1 MTRILLI
8 VGALGALFLP
18 AGAAAAAEPDF
29 VSTFRKVCI
38 DTVTSVD
45 AQAAA
50 GRQAGFSDV
59 QGPAAPKG
67 LENAVTMTRVAG
79 DQQWLL
85 IAGAM
90 TTPANDEFPVQTGLT
105 CLIGG
110 NSGID
115 HAGVERWIGF
125 KPYSV
130 KDGVKMFAFE
140 VVDGRRVPLNA
151 EDSKAVTAALGRRG
165 YYLIM
170 LGGSP
175 GQELVVSAFSRLPG
189 KP

>member
-1 MTRILLI
+1 MTRFLLI

-18 AGAAAAAEPDF
+18 VGAAAAAEPDF
-29 VSTFRKVCI
+29 VSIFRKVCI

-59 QGPAAPKG
+59 QAPAPQG
-67 LENAVTMTRVAG
+67 LEKAVSMTRVVG

-90 TTPANDEFPVQTGLT
+90 TTPANDEFPVQAGLT

-125 KPYSV
+125 KPYSE
-130 KDGVKMFAFE
+130 KGGVKMFAFE
-140 VVDGRRVPLNA
+140 VVDGRRIPLNA
-151 EDSKAVTAALGRRG
+151 EDGKAVTAALGRRG

-175 GQELVVSAFSRLPG
+175 GQELVVSAFSRSPG

>member
-1 MTRILLI
+1 MKRFLLAVGA
-8 VGALGALFLP
+8 VGALLLS
-18 AGAAAAAEPDF
+18 AGAASAAESDF
-29 VSTFRKVCI
+29 VTTFRKVCVE
-38 DTVTSVD
+38 TVSSVD

-50 GRQAGFSDV
+50 GRKAGFSEV
-59 QGPAAPKG
+59 QAPAPKG
-67 LENAVTMTRVAG
+67 LEKSVTMTRTAG

-85 IAGAM
+85 IAGSM

-105 CLIGG
+105 CLMGG

-115 HAGVERWIGF
+115 LAGVESWMGL
-125 KPYSV
+125 KPYSD
-130 KDGVKMFAFE
+130 KNGVKMFAFE
-140 VVDGRRVPLNA
+140 IVDGRRVALNA
-151 EDSKAVTAALGRRG
+151 EDGKAVTAALGRRG

-175 GQELVVSAFSRLPG
+175 GQELAVAAFSQSPG